1 VQHKEHSDHFWEEV
15 KRKHIEKIEG
25 VIHHVKMP
33 FFFCEC
39 LHSSCMHTPV
49 IEAQGDAA
57 HMIVVIIL
65 LMT

>member
-15 KRKHIEKIEG
+15 KRKHIGKLVG
-25 VIHHVKMP
+25 VFHHVKMP
-33 FFFCEC
+33 FFGEC

-49 IEAQGDAA
+49 IEAPGDAA